1 MQNVEEVGG
10 KGASLGEM
18 EQNNFPVPTGFVVT
32 SEAYF
37 NFMRETKI
45 QDKIVQMIDE
55 IDVENTNQLD
65 ETSARVRKIIEN
77 TQITPK
83 IKSEIT
89 ANYNIL
95 SQGTPC
101 LVAVRSSATAED
113 LPEASFAGQQETYL
127 NIQGA
132 EEVAV
137 AVQRCWASLFT
148 ARAVYYRKKQGFDTG
163 KVGLC
168 AVVQKMV
175 ESDVSGIM
183 FTADPTGDLNKI
195 IIEAGFGLG
204 ETIVSGSV
212 TPDNY
217 VVDKKTMSIANK
229 KILKQEWMLV
239 KEGKEN
245 IRVNLGHGKSDVQ
258 KMSDEKIV
266 ELAQIGQKIEEH
278 YKKPMDIEW
287 AMQDD
292 VLYIVQARPITTLT
306 SKVEGEELVTTAIPI
321 LEGLPAAPGVITG
334 IVRIV
339 PEIEDIE
346 KVMKGDILVTKMT
359 SPSWVPVM
367 KKASGII
374 TNEGGR
380 TCFDGETKLLTDQGF
395 MTFKQIHNKG
405 YDGLKV
411 LSFNKQTMKTEWKP
425 IIFSMK
431 KNAPK
436 ITISISQSGKITHN
450 TITITPDHKMI
461 NIRNANL
468 VDTEIQEMIANNEML
483 CITHYVPSTK
493 DSSEKDKKMAY
504 FMGGIMTDGSV
515 YQSRTHGEVQFIQ
528 KNIPKK
534 EEFIEYMNTCAK
546 NVFNK
551 EFAISEKNTSTGF
564 IRGNKVEGSATA
576 YRLYS
581 KQIAQEVNQEEQQIT
596 QTLLQ
601 GDTTLAH
608 NFLAGVIDGDGS
620 FYNNRINIYVSEEIL
635 LQAVIVSCLRIGTM
649 PQVTINRNIWNVQI
663 VEKLEEILKYTKRVK
678 GEIKDRV
685 NQTRLFSAKQLLT
698 ENSNSRLRERALKN
712 LYVSD
717 KELLKLNSTQINSIL
732 ESDIKMQRINKIS
745 EDGFGEVYNITVDD
759 THTYVAFTKNL
770 SPLLVNNCH
779 AAIVSRELQI
789 PCVVGTST
797 ATELLKDGQEV
808 TIDGFNGK
816 IYAGKISITHIKE
829 EIEVLNEN
837 EIDEVEEALG
847 KEYDGDKIEIK
858 KRIGLIEKV
867 FGGIKYKEMNKN
879 QKAEEEKQLIELLK
893 DLSIKVKV
901 NVALPDAADAAA
913 MTHAD
918 GVGLLRAE
926 HMITSNGIHPAEY
939 IRQNKDVELK
949 DNVKKGIRVV
959 AEKFTGPV
967 WFRTFDARS
976 DEYKE
981 LVGGDKEPKEENPMI
996 GWHGIRR
1003 DIDEPRML
1011 RAQLLAVKELYFEG
1025 IKNVGIMIPFVIS
1038 LEEVLGAKKIMDEI
1052 GMPKEIDT
1060 GVMIETPAAVWV
1072 IDELIPH
1079 IKFVSFGT
1087 NDLTQLTLG
1096 IDRNNERVQKSFSEL
1111 HPAILRQLE
1120 YVIKKCK
1127 SAGVVTSICGQAASN
1142 PDMVKKL
1149 IWYGIDSVSANIDAV
1164 DEIRKIVIIEE
1175 KKKILE
1181 LYRK

>member
-18 EQNNFPVPTGFVVT
+18 EQSGFPVPTGFVVT
-32 SEAYF
+32 SGAYF
-37 NFMRETKI
+37 QFMRETKI
-45 QDKIVQMIDE
+45 QDKIVQLIDA
-55 IDVENTNQLD
+55 IDVENTGQL
-65 ETSARVRKIIEN
+65 EEVSARVRKIIEN
-77 TQITPK
+77 ATIIPK

-89 ANYNIL
+89 NNYNIL
-95 SQGTPC
+95 SEGKPI

-127 NIQGA
+127 NIQGS
-132 EEVAV
+132 EEVAK

-183 FTADPTGDLNKI
+183 FTADPTGDKNKI

-217 VVDKKTMSIANK
+217 VVDKSTMSIATK
-229 KILKQEWMLV
+229 KILKQEWMLI
-239 KEGKEN
+239 KDGKEN
-245 IRVNLGHGKSDVQ
+245 VRVNLGHGKSDVQ

-266 ELAQIGQKIEEH
+266 ELAQIGKRIEEH
-278 YKKPMDIEW
+278 YQKPMDIEW
-287 AMQDD
+287 AMQDN
-292 VLYIVQARPITTLT
+292 VLYIVQARPITTL
-306 SKVEGEELVTTAIPI
+306 KNKGQGEEIVTNVLPI
-321 LEGLPAAPGVITG
+321 LEGLPAAPGVISG

-380 TCFDGETKLLTDQGF
+380 TC
-395 MTFKQIHNKG
+395 
-405 YDGLKV
+405 
-411 LSFNKQTMKTEWKP
+411 
-425 IIFSMK
+425 
-431 KNAPK
+431 
-436 ITISISQSGKITHN
+436 
-450 TITITPDHKMI
+450 
-461 NIRNANL
+461 
-468 VDTEIQEMIANNEML
+468 
-483 CITHYVPSTK
+483 
-493 DSSEKDKKMAY
+493 
-504 FMGGIMTDGSV
+504 
-515 YQSRTHGEVQFIQ
+515 
-528 KNIPKK
+528 
-534 EEFIEYMNTCAK
+534 
-546 NVFNK
+546 
-551 EFAISEKNTSTGF
+551 
-564 IRGNKVEGSATA
+564 
-576 YRLYS
+576 
-581 KQIAQEVNQEEQQIT
+581 
-596 QTLLQ
+596 
-601 GDTTLAH
+601 
-608 NFLAGVIDGDGS
+608 
-620 FYNNRINIYVSEEIL
+620 
-635 LQAVIVSCLRIGTM
+635 
-649 PQVTINRNIWNVQI
+649 
-663 VEKLEEILKYTKRVK
+663 
-678 GEIKDRV
+678 
-685 NQTRLFSAKQLLT
+685 
-698 ENSNSRLRERALKN
+698 
-712 LYVSD
+712 
-717 KELLKLNSTQINSIL
+717 
-732 ESDIKMQRINKIS
+732 
-745 EDGFGEVYNITVDD
+745 
-759 THTYVAFTKNL
+759 
-770 SPLLVNNCH
+770 H
-779 AAIVSRELQI
+779 AAIVSRELGI
-789 PCVVGTST
+789 PCVVGTSK
-797 ATELLKDGQEV
+797 ATEFLKDGQEV

-816 IYAGKISITHIKE
+816 IYEGKINITHTKE
-829 EIEVLNEN
+829 EIELLNEN
-837 EIDEVEEALG
+837 EIDEVEKALQG
-847 KEYDGDKIEIK
+847 SSEKTEIK

-867 FGGIKYKEMNKN
+867 FGGIKYKEMDKN
-879 QKAEEEKQLIELLK
+879 SKAEENKELIELLK

-901 NVALPDAADAAA
+901 NVALPDAAESAAA
-913 MTHAD
+913 THAD

-926 HMITSNGIHPAEY
+926 HMITSSGIHPAEY
-939 IRQNKDVELK
+939 IRQNKDIELK

-981 LVGGDKEPKEENPMI
+981 LIGGDKEPKEENPMI

-1011 RAQLLAVKELYFEG
+1011 KAQLLAVKELYSEG
-1025 IKNVGIMIPFVIS
+1025 IRNVGIMIPFVIS
-1038 LEEVLGAKKIMDEI
+1038 LEELLGAKKIMQEI
-1052 GMPKEIDT
+1052 GLQKEIDI
-1060 GVMIETPAAVWV
+1060 GVMVETPAAVWV

-1096 IDRNNERVQKSFSEL
+1096 IDRNNERVQSSFSEL

-1127 SAGVVTSICGQAASN
+1127 IAGVTTSICGQAASN

-1164 DEIRKIVIIEE
+1164 DDIRKVVIIEE
-1175 KKKILE
+1175 KKKILQ